1 MADEQA
7 QAPPAQ
13 AAPQG
18 PRPSHSGPPREGRF
32 GGGGGGGPRRGKRQY
47 FRKKKVCRFCVDKV
61 DFIDYKKADVLQAF
75 IQDRGKIMPRR
86 MTGVCSKHQRWLGVA
101 IKRARN
107 IALLPFA
114 TEL

>member
-1 MADEQA
+1 M
-7 QAPPAQ
+7 
-13 AAPQG
+13 
-18 PRPSHSGPPREGRF
+18 
-32 GGGGGGGPRRGKRQY
+32 
-47 FRKKKVCRFCVDKV
+47 CRFCVDKV
-61 DFIDYKKADVLQAF
+61 DLIDYKKADVLQGF